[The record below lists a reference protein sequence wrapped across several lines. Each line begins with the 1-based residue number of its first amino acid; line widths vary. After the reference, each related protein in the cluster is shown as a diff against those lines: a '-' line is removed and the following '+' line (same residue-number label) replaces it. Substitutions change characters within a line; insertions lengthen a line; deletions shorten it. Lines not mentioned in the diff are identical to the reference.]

1 MALPLSITLNITGEA
16 SAKDYRYAPS
26 MSIFD
31 SPSAVATDA
40 DKKYGNKSKD
50 DVINKVPSQL
60 FVPFA
65 IRITRA
71 DIVKGGE
78 FVDPKKVTDVDLIRA
93 LGSEASA
100 VRVLDYAEARTG
112 KKGTDLNESLSSG
125 VLKDNVD
132 TVMQLVFK
140 DGRQL
145 KLQSDVYTIY
155 TSKLVSWKLNQ
166 KTARTGAS
174 VSVVVDVSVV
184 RGKQISRMKKQRLL
198 CPGRREAL
206 RESIKKVFKKDLL
219 GDPAKKPLKVVPRR
233 LIQSRSRTQSSSSR
247 PSRYLSNEDLRRLRL
262 LYPYDPRYARPT
274 RRSSSSSRSASP
286 SSSPSSRT
294 PSSSTTTPS
303 RGGGRTRRHKHAARR
318 KSRRNRKSYVLRT
331 WYI

>member
-31 SPSAVATDA
+31 SPNAVTTDA
-40 DKKYGNKSKD
+40 DKKEGNKSKD

-112 KKGTDLNESLSSG
+112 KKGIDLDESLSSG

-132 TVMQLVFK
+132 TVVQLVFK

-145 KLQSDVYTIY
+145 KLQSEVYTIY

-184 RGKQISRMKKQRLL
+184 RGKQISRMKRQRLL

-206 RESIKKVFKKDLL
+206 RESIKKIFKKDLL

-233 LIQSRSRTQSSSSR
+233 LIQSRSRTQSSSR

-274 RRSSSSSRSASP
+274 RRSSSSSRSALP
-286 SSSPSSRT
+286 SSSSRT
-294 PSSSTTTPS
+294 PSSSTTPS
-303 RGGGRTRRHKHAARR
+303 RGGGRTRKNKHAAQR
-318 KSRRNRKSYVLRT
+318 KSRRKQKSYVLRT